1 MVMCYFCLLSIHS
14 VFLWHIPWILL
25 RTVSL
30 SPSLVFEKEGL
41 LPAPGVDYLEH
52 PILLAITGLDL
63 GMESVLDQWDLQ
75 LLKRVP
81 FLWGG
86 EEVGASQKL
95 WGQCTENEENPP
107 RWKKTQPKDVISWP
121 AATSERV
128 HHTDQ

>member
-1 MVMCYFCLLSIHS
+1 M
-14 VFLWHIPWILL
+14 
-25 RTVSL
+25 
-30 SPSLVFEKEGL
+30 FEKEGL

-86 EEVGASQKL
+86 EEVGASQKR

-107 RWKKTQPKDVISWP
+107 R
-121 AATSERV
+121 
-128 HHTDQ
+128 